1 MPCIGF
7 WEVAQKLSSTLY
19 EVIYIM
25 ANASPSR
32 LGLIE
37 GGSDNKALFLK
48 VFAGEVLTA
57 FQESTVTDDK
67 FMKRTIT
74 SGKSAQFPILG
85 KISAAYHTPGA
96 EITGLTVP
104 ANEQVITID
113 DLLISHS
120 FIANIDE
127 AMNHYDV
134 RGPYATEMGR
144 ALAYQQDKHLLQLA
158 ILAARGSAPVT
169 TEAGG
174 GSVTDAAF
182 LTDTTGEKLIA
193 GLFAAAQKLDEKY
206 IPEDDRFVFLNPA
219 AYYLLAQNTKI
230 MNRFWGGEGE
240 YAGAKVLRIAGL
252 NVVKTNHAPFGSNI
266 SSGVAAGTDTKYAV
280 NATNTI
286 GVVAHKASIG
296 TVNLLDMAVES
307 QYDIRRQG
315 TLMVAKYAKGHGIL
329 RPAAA
334 VELKTA

>member
-1 MPCIGF
+1 
-7 WEVAQKLSSTLY
+7 
-19 EVIYIM
+19 M

-57 FQESTVTDDK
+57 FKEATVTEDK
-67 FMKRTIT
+67 FQTRTIA

-85 KISAAYHTPGA
+85 KISAAYHTPGT
-96 EITGLTVP
+96 EITGLNVP
-104 ANEQVITID
+104 ANEQIITID
-113 DLLISHS
+113 DLLISHA

-134 RGPYATEMGR
+134 RGPYATEIGR
-144 ALAYQQDKHLLQLA
+144 ALAYQMDKHKLQLA

-174 GSVTDAAF
+174 GSVISSTL
-182 LTDTTGEKLIA
+182 LTDTTGEALVA
-193 GLFAAAQKLDEKY
+193 ALFSAAQKLDEKY
-206 IPEDDRFVFLNPA
+206 IPEDDRWVFLNPA

-252 NVVKTNHAPFGSNI
+252 NVVKTNHAPFGTTVSN
-266 SSGVAAGTDTKYAV
+266 GTVAAGTDNKYAG
-280 NATNTI
+280 AFTNTV
-286 GVVAHKASIG
+286 GVVTHKAAIG
-296 TVNLLDMAVES
+296 TVKLMDLAMES

-315 TLMVAKYAKGHGIL
+315 TLMVAKYAMGHGIL

-334 VELKTA
+334 IELKTA